1 MWEIDIAGQIF
12 AFVYSILSGVVFCLI
27 FDITRFIRKRFAP
40 SNTAVFIMDIAYF
53 TVLGFAEFCFFLAT
67 TNGEIR
73 GFVFIGNI
81 IGFAFCRFLLSGV
94 FLRIVGFIY
103 RIVEFVAGAFNRFI
117 FAPITVVFKKFYYC
131 IIKLCKKSLF
141 FMKKGLKKPKR
152 LVYTKEKCP
161 QDKERKD
168 VHA

>member
-12 AFVYSILSGVVFCLI
+12 AFLYSMLGGVIFCLI

-40 SNTAVFIMDIAYF
+40 SNTAVFMMDIVYF
-53 TVLGFAEFCFFLAT
+53 IVLGFAEFCFFLAT

-73 GFVFIGNI
+73 GFVFVGNI
-81 IGFAFCRFLLSGV
+81 IGFAFCRFLLSGI
-94 FLRIVGFIY
+94 FLRLLEFIY
-103 RIVEFVAGAFNRFI
+103 GIFDLVIGGFNRFV
-117 FAPITVVFKKFYYC
+117 FAPIRSVFKKISHYV
-131 IIKLCKKSLF
+131 IKLSKKYLF

-161 QDKERKD
+161 QDTERKD